1 MIETIQSSRIHQRY
15 GRRIS
20 EAHPSWNAVGSPDG
34 TLDAIR
40 ISPVSHHRDAVADIE
55 LGHIGSEALD
65 MTNAFTPD
73 HELVLRHKTHRSR
86 NILRTEDT
94 F

>member
-1 MIETIQSSRIHQRY
+1 MRS
-15 GRRIS
+15 
-20 EAHPSWNAVGSPDG
+20 ADG

-40 ISPVSHHRDAVADIE
+40 ISPMSHHRDTVADVE
-55 LGHIGSEALD
+55 LGHSGSEALD
-65 MTNAFTPD
+65 MANAFTPD
-73 HELVLRHKTHRSR
+73 HELILWHKTHRSR